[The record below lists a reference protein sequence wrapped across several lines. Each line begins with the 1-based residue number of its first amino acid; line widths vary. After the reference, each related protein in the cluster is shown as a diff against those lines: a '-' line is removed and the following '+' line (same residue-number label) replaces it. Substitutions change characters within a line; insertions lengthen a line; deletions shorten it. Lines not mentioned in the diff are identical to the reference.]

1 MKLQLYVPDGRYDP
15 WIAGFAEA
23 LPEARCA
30 TWEDSRGEPADYAVV
45 WRPPVEML
53 RGRSDLKAVFNLGA
67 GVDGILR
74 LRDEAP
80 DALPAGVPIV
90 RLDDAGMAAQMAEYV
105 AHAVLRYFRKLDAY
119 EAQQRAGNWKFLKP
133 HRRADFTVG
142 VMGVG
147 TLGTHIARTLA
158 GFGFPVRGWS
168 RTARV
173 IEGVSGFYGDAG
185 QAPFLDGL
193 RVLVNVLPL
202 TPQTE
207 NILNAGLFA
216 RLARGAYVINVA
228 RGQHLV
234 EEDLL
239 AAVQSGQVGGATLD
253 VFRTEPLPAEHP
265 FWQEPRITITPHIS
279 ALTLREDSIT
289 QIAGKIRALRAG
301 QPIAGVVDV
310 QRGY

>member
-15 WIAGFAEA
+15 WIEGFAEA
-23 LPEARCA
+23 LPEAECLA
-30 TWEDSRGEPADYAVV
+30 WEDSREASADYAVV

-53 RGRSDLKAVFNLGA
+53 RGRTDLKAVFNLGA

-74 LRDEAP
+74 LRDEDP
-80 DALPAGVPIV
+80 EALPAGVPIV

-105 AHAVLRYFRKLDAY
+105 THAVLRDFRKFDAY
-119 EAQQRAGNWKFLKP
+119 DAQQRAGMWKFIKP
-133 HRRADFTVG
+133 NRRADFTIG

-147 TLGTHIARTLA
+147 TLGAHIARTLA

-168 RTARV
+168 RSARMV
-173 IEGVSGFYGDAG
+173 EGVVGFHGEAG
-185 QAPFLDGL
+185 QVPFLDGL

-202 TPQTE
+202 TPETE
-207 NILNAGLFA
+207 NILNARLFGK
-216 RLARGAYVINVA
+216 LARGAYVINVA
-228 RGQHLV
+228 RGPHLV

-239 AAVQSGQVGGATLD
+239 AAVQEGQIAGATLD

-279 ALTLREDSIT
+279 ALTLREDSIA

>member
-15 WIAGFAEA
+15 WIEGFTEA
-23 LPEARCA
+23 LPEAQCV

-53 RGRSDLKAVFNLGA
+53 RGRTDLKAVFNLGA

-74 LRDEAP
+74 LREEAP

-105 AHAVLRYFRKLDAY
+105 THAVLRYFRKLDAY
-119 EAQQRAGNWKFLKP
+119 EAQQRAGTWKFLKP

-147 TLGTHIARTLA
+147 ALGTHIARALA

-168 RTARV
+168 RTARA

-216 RLARGAYVINVA
+216 RLAQGAYVINVA

-239 AAVQSGQVGGATLD
+239 AAVQSGQIGGATLD

-279 ALTLREDSIT
+279 ALTLREDSIA
-289 QIAGKIRALRAG
+289 QIAGKIRAMRAG